1 MYNEKI
7 EGLIKAAL
15 ADGVLTEKEKQIL
28 FRRAQ
33 AEGIDL
39 DEFEMVLD
47 AKLVELQ
54 NSSKSSAPKSEKMG
68 DVRKCPACGAI
79 VSAGSASCKECG
91 FAFVG
96 IDSAKSI
103 QKLYDDLQAI
113 NNKEYI
119 QKEAKGIFSTL
130 TDDDDDIYTREF
142 QERKKRASEKAT
154 IIRNFPVPN
163 SKNDLIEF
171 LSGIH
176 SQANPKGRKDS
187 MSSIAYTAVEDLGLA
202 YWVLYTKCI
211 SLAKVSFAKDPAF
224 QFFFNHYEDLLW
236 KSKSLLVRLFSKR
249 K

>member
-96 IDSAKSI
+96 IA
-103 QKLYDDLQAI
+103 
-113 NNKEYI
+113 
-119 QKEAKGIFSTL
+119 
-130 TDDDDDIYTREF
+130 
-142 QERKKRASEKAT
+142 ER
-154 IIRNFPVPN
+154 
-163 SKNDLIEF
+163 
-171 LSGIH
+171 
-176 SQANPKGRKDS
+176 
-187 MSSIAYTAVEDLGLA
+187 SS
-202 YWVLYTKCI
+202 
-211 SLAKVSFAKDPAF
+211 
-224 QFFFNHYEDLLW
+224 
-236 KSKSLLVRLFSKR
+236 
-249 K
+249 